1 MEYSQQ
7 ARAKTAAILGF
18 FWSSND
24 EVVFVTEA
32 GLDIYLLTPQKKIIK
47 VRYYLVFN
55 LCTSAIDM
63 DIVPQRDGEYK

>member
-1 MEYSQQ
+1 VEYSQQ

-47 VRYYLVFN
+47 VLF
-55 LCTSAIDM
+55 SI
-63 DIVPQRDGEYK
+63 

>member
-1 MEYSQQ
+1 VEYSQQ

-47 VRYYLVFN
+47 VLFMHLLTNLLLVE
-55 LCTSAIDM
+55 SYQVRHI
-63 DIVPQRDGEYK
+63 GG